1 MESKTLYS
9 EEAEKALIG
18 SAMLDNEAFDLVCD
32 IISAEDF
39 YLKKNEIIW
48 QSIVRLQAQGSPAD
62 LILVSEDLRSRGVL
76 AQIDTR
82 YLMDIMDTVRCSAH
96 VVQYAKIVSKFAQ
109 SRRLWTA
116 GNEICK
122 LASDKTVAPEDK
134 VDKAESLVFA
144 VSNNCSARGQLK
156 PLVGGVGNILA
167 EVHRAMN
174 AEAPMSG
181 LSTGFTEMDALTN
194 GLHPSNLVII
204 GARPSMGK
212 TAFALSL
219 ALNAAVKA
227 DKTVAVFSLEM
238 SYEDLLKRML
248 CSLAK
253 INSQDLANGRITQG
267 QFEKLA
273 ARADELGKKPIYID
287 DQGGATVLEIKGK
300 LRRLKKQ
307 CGLDLVIIDY
317 LQLIRGTGRSES
329 RVQEISLI
337 SRQLKELSKELRVPI
352 IALSQLSRGVE
363 SRQDKRPNL
372 SDLRESG
379 AIEQDADLVAF
390 LYRDE
395 YYNRKSPEVNVA
407 EVIIAKHRNGP
418 VGNFKLRFVKKYGIF
433 CDLPQGNVDPEHIKL
448 PPIKMPPTKHKQ
460 RPLPPP
466 AQQPPAPIDDGDIPK
481 EVWDKLLDNGDLPF

>member
-9 EEAEKALIG
+9 EDAEKALIG
-18 SAMLDNEAFDLVCD
+18 SALIDNEAFDLVCD

-39 YLKKNEIIW
+39 YIKKNEIIW
-48 QSIVRLQAQGSPAD
+48 QSIVRLQSQGSPAD
-62 LILVSEDLRSRGVL
+62 LIVVNEDLRNRGVL
-76 AQIDTR
+76 SQVDTR
-82 YLMDIMDTVRCSAH
+82 YLMDIIDTVQCSAH
-96 VVQYAKIVSKFAQ
+96 VVEYAKIVSRFAMR
-109 SRRLWTA
+109 RRLWNA

-122 LASDKTVAPEDK
+122 LASDKTVTPEDK
-134 VDKAESLVFA
+134 IDQAESLVFA

-181 LSTGFTEMDALTN
+181 LSTGFTEMDALTS

-267 QFEKLA
+267 QFDKLA

-287 DQGGATVLEIKGK
+287 DQGGATVL
-300 LRRLKKQ
+300 
-307 CGLDLVIIDY
+307 
-317 LQLIRGTGRSES
+317 
-329 RVQEISLI
+329 
-337 SRQLKELSKELRVPI
+337 
-352 IALSQLSRGVE
+352 
-363 SRQDKRPNL
+363 
-372 SDLRESG
+372 
-379 AIEQDADLVAF
+379 
-390 LYRDE
+390 
-395 YYNRKSPEVNVA
+395 
-407 EVIIAKHRNGP
+407 
-418 VGNFKLRFVKKYGIF
+418 
-433 CDLPQGNVDPEHIKL
+433 
-448 PPIKMPPTKHKQ
+448 
-460 RPLPPP
+460 
-466 AQQPPAPIDDGDIPK
+466 
-481 EVWDKLLDNGDLPF
+481 

>member
-174 AEAPMSG
+174 AEAPIGG
-181 LSTGFTEMDALTN
+181 LSTGFTEMDALTS

-267 QFEKLA
+267 QFNKLA
-273 ARADELGKKPIYID
+273 TCAEELGKKPIYID

-418 VGNFKLRFVKKYGIF
+418 VGTFKLRFVKKYGIF
-433 CDLPQGNVDPEHIKL
+433 CDLPQGDVDPEHIKL

-466 AQQPPAPIDDGDIPK
+466 AQQPPAPIDNGDIPK